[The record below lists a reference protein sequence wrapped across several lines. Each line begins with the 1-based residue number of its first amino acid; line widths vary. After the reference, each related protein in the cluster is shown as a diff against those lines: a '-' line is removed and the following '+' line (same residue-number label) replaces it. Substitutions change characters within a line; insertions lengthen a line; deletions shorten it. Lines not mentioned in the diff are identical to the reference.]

1 MNKLLIY
8 IKLMASKYHKHL
20 QIFLYKNNINECTL
34 IDLLN
39 KFSVNTVKHII
50 NDLNIIEPIKEQN
63 ELYIFSDGNCKGNGK
78 KHAKAGY
85 SVHFMETKENGNYND
100 NESLFSKFNK
110 TRLLV
115 SEPTNNKAELSGINY
130 IFRCIFENQDLFKDK
145 KNIICTDSMYSINCI
160 DKWSKTWIKNGWKNS
175 KNEEVKNKELI
186 QEICNIKNNLEN
198 INITFKHVMSH
209 TKEPQDKN
217 SLEWLLWYGNN
228 KVDSNINYLLSV

>member
-1 MNKLLIY
+1 MT
-8 IKLMASKYHKHL
+8 SKYHQHL
-20 QIFLYKNNINECTL
+20 QIFMYKNKLNENTL
-34 IDLLN
+34 LDLLN
-39 KFSVNTVKHII
+39 KFSTTTIKHII
-50 NDLNIIEPIKEQN
+50 NDLNIIEPIKDQN

-85 SVHFMETKENGNYND
+85 SVIFMDKNSDSDSD
-100 NESLFSKFNK
+100 NSLFSKFNK

-115 SEPTNNKAELSGINY
+115 SEPTNNKAELSGIKY
-130 IFRCIFENQDLFKDK
+130 IFKCISENQDLFKDK

-186 QEICNIKNNLEN
+186 QEICTLKDNINN
-198 INITFKHVMSH
+198 INITFKHIMSH

-228 KVDSNINYLLSV
+228 KVDSNINELLSV

>member
-1 MNKLLIY
+1 
-8 IKLMASKYHKHL
+8 MASKYHKNL

-50 NDLNIIEPIKEQN
+50 NDLNIIEPIEDQN

-85 SVHFMETKENGNYND
+85 SVLFMNKTNEGYSD
-100 NESLFSKFNK
+100 ESLFSKFNK

-115 SEPTNNKAELSGINY
+115 SEPTNNKAELSGIKY
-130 IFRCIFENQDLFKDK
+130 IFKCIYENQDLFKDK

-160 DKWSKTWIKNGWKNS
+160 DKWSKTWIKNDWKNS
-175 KNEEVKNKELI
+175 KNEPVKNKELI
-186 QEICNIKNNLEN
+186 QEIYNLKNNIEN
-198 INITFKHVMSH
+198 INITFKHVRSH
-209 TKEPQDKN
+209 TSEPQDKN

-228 KVDSNINYLLSV
+228 QVDSNINCILSV

>member
-1 MNKLLIY
+1 MT
-8 IKLMASKYHKHL
+8 SKYHQHL
-20 QIFLYKNNINECTL
+20 QIFLYKNKLNENTL
-34 IDLLN
+34 LDLLN
-39 KFSVNTVKHII
+39 KFSTTTIKHII
-50 NDLNIIEPIKEQN
+50 NDLNIIEPIKDQN

-85 SVHFMETKENGNYND
+85 SVIFMDKNSDSDSD
-100 NESLFSKFNK
+100 NSLFSKFNK

-115 SEPTNNKAELSGINY
+115 SEPTNNKAELSGIKY
-130 IFRCIFENQDLFKDK
+130 IFKCISENQDLFKDK

-186 QEICNIKNNLEN
+186 QEICTLKDNINN
-198 INITFKHVMSH
+198 INITFKHIMSH

-217 SLEWLLWYGNN
+217 SLEWLLWYGNH
-228 KVDSNINYLLSV
+228 KVDSNINELLSV